1 MAYPVVTLSPIQR
14 VGEVVDILKVGRGS
28 LDYQR

>member
-14 VGEVVDILKVGRGS
+14 VGEVVDILKVGKGAQSS
-28 LDYQR
+28 LR